1 MGNNRKYSH
10 SPPFLKGTS
19 FSKELKGQGVRNI
32 PSWRGQLQRPSGHRP
47 PGSVLTTC
55 ASAKQWQLAFATL
68 RWAGGSFI
76 RSSCSSRIRC
86 SSGNW
91 LKLDETDNFGLFLRV
106 LATAKKS
113 VSCSGFSCSRSGL
126 CDFELT
132 SLQGKWTRSWLCQT
146 QHATVRWS
154 RPWKIVG
161 MMQFSYW
168 EKWDTWLNGIP
179 SGKLT

>member
-19 FSKELKGQGVRNI
+19 FSKELKGRGVRNI

-55 ASAKQWQLAFATL
+55 ASATQWQLAFATL

-91 LKLDETDNFGLFLRV
+91 LKLTILACFCVFWPPQKIPWVVVVFRVPGQGWAILSLHPFKANGRAVGCARHSMLQCGDHGLGKSLGCSSTERNETLGLMAYPLV
-106 LATAKKS
+106 
-113 VSCSGFSCSRSGL
+113 
-126 CDFELT
+126 
-132 SLQGKWTRSWLCQT
+132 
-146 QHATVRWS
+146 
-154 RPWKIVG
+154 
-161 MMQFSYW
+161 
-168 EKWDTWLNGIP
+168 N
-179 SGKLT
+179 